1 MSTSSAFAGMKVQA
15 RVTVR
20 SQRAQTVIMAN
31 GAGPKRGTKAQ
42 GGQAGVGYKGST
54 EAGSAPKLRNGKAGY
69 VYKLGLRNGKAN
81 IDEYAPIY
89 TPSEFKTDG
98 DKYEGDLRLAVGA
111 VLGVIGTG
119 ALAILAT
126 SAL

>member
-1 MSTSSAFAGMKVQA
+1 M
-15 RVTVR
+15 
-20 SQRAQTVIMAN
+20 
-31 GAGPKRGTKAQ
+31 
-42 GGQAGVGYKGST
+42 
-54 EAGSAPKLRNGKAGY
+54 
-69 VYKLGLRNGKAN
+69 YKLGLRNGKAN

-89 TPSEFKTDG
+89 TPEEFKTDG
-98 DKYEGDLRLAVGA
+98 DKYEGDLKLAAGA

>member
-1 MSTSSAFAGMKVQA
+1 MHGKRHGRGVSVFASGSRFEGDFQDDKQHG
-15 RVTVR
+15 
-20 SQRAQTVIMAN
+20 Q
-31 GAGPKRGTKAQ
+31 GT
-42 GGQAGVGYKGST
+42 
-54 EAGSAPKLRNGKAGY
+54 
-69 VYKLGLRNGKAN
+69 
-81 IDEYAPIY
+81 Y
-89 TPSEFKTDG
+89 TWADG